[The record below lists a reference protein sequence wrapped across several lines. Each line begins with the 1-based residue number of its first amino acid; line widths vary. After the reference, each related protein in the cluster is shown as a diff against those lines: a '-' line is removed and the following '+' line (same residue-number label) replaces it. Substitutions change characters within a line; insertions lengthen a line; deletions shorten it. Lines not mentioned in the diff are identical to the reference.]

1 MQAIMVTLIFI
12 ILSLSFLY
20 GYESFFKASFYKDM
34 GHPLSY
40 ISPPPV
46 LKFQK
51 KTGYFFKKKNSDDF
65 KNEYH
70 SVI

>member
-1 MQAIMVTLIFI
+1 MSMQAIMVTLIFI

-20 GYESFFKASFYKDM
+20 GYESFFKASFYMDM
-34 GHPLSY
+34 GHPLIY

-51 KTGYFFKKKNSDDF
+51 KQWVNSIKKEF
-65 KNEYH
+65 RRF
-70 SVI
+70 